1 MSVCLC
7 PTLRFISASDP
18 ASKAAPSRGFS
29 RRHRHLRRG
38 EHLRSRR
45 LRFRNH
51 QVHLILNSFLPLYP
65 LSPISLIIRKSRIL
79 LIFYNC
85 PLSFQFQLKFVS
97 TSIYKSNGSRS
108 HDELG
113 YREDDDDE
121 DVKGKVILRSSAM
134 AIPKKKGND
143 RQVPA

>member
-1 MSVCLC
+1 MPNSPVH
-7 PTLRFISASDP
+7 
-18 ASKAAPSRGFS
+18 FS
-29 RRHRHLRRG
+29 
-38 EHLRSRR
+38 LRSRLKSR
-45 LRFRNH
+45 LVARFLAATQTPQTRRTSTLASSPL
-51 QVHLILNSFLPLYP
+51 QKSPGSPYFKFLPSIIPIIPNFFDYP
-65 LSPISLIIRKSRIL
+65 RIEN
-79 LIFYNC
+79 ITNFYNC

-113 YREDDDDE
+113 YREVDDDE
-121 DVKGKVILRSSAM
+121 DVEGEVILRSSAM